1 MKENQF
7 NNSPKWMREIDVVKK
22 IENDEKINKIETNF
36 PCGVLKWFVSR
47 VQFFFI
53 RDKKI

>member
-7 NNSPKWMREIDVVKK
+7 YNFLKRMKEIDSGKK

-36 PCGVLKWFVSR
+36 PCGVLK
-47 VQFFFI
+47 
-53 RDKKI
+53 